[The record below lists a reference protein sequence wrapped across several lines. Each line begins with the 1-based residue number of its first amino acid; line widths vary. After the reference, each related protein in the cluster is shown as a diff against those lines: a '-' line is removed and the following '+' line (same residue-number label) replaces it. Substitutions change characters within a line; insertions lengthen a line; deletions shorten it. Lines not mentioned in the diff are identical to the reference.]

1 MNLYGITLM
10 GTLIGA
16 AGMVVWRLREGRSP
30 VTPRKILL
38 PPLGM
43 ATGLAMFL
51 FPATHLPL
59 SWSILALGLGAGLL
73 AYPLMVTSRL
83 EKQGEQIWVRRSPT
97 FLWILL
103 SLVAVR
109 WGLREVVGHFL
120 TPLRTG
126 ALFYL
131 LALGMV
137 FRWRW
142 AMWLDY
148 QRLKADPTSA
158 ADEPVPS

>member
-1 MNLYGITLM
+1 M
-10 GTLIGA
+10 GTLVGA
-16 AGMVVWRLREGRSP
+16 TGMVVWRLREGRSP

-43 ATGLAMFL
+43 ATGLGMFI

-59 SWSILALGLGAGLL
+59 SWCFAAVALGAGLL
-73 AYPLMVTSRL
+73 AYPLMATSRL
-83 EKQGEQIWVRRSPT
+83 EKQGEHIWVRRSPT

-103 SLVAVR
+103 TLVAVR
-109 WGLREVVGHFL
+109 WGLREFVGHFL

-137 FRWRW
+137 LRWRW
-142 AMWLDY
+142 SMWLDY
-148 QRLKADPTSA
+148 QRLTAGLTSA
-158 ADEPVPS
+158 ASEPTLS